1 MSTKLKT
8 INIKGK
14 EYVEVNERLRFFRET
29 YPKFSLT
36 SEVLEKTD
44 NSILILASVI
54 DEDGRVI
61 ANGMAEEEKGSTFI
75 NKTSYVENCETSA
88 WGRALGNFGIGI
100 ENGVGSYEEVAN
112 AKLNQDKPEPKV
124 SSKTPP
130 KKPTGIVL
138 NIGDENWARVLK
150 YVAENKAD
158 GLPAIVKTLQQKYSI
173 ANKVKTEIKKHL

>member
-75 NKTSYVENCETSA
+75 NNVSITGSA
-88 WGRALGNFGIGI
+88 
-100 ENGVGSYEEVAN
+100 
-112 AKLNQDKPEPKV
+112 
-124 SSKTPP
+124 
-130 KKPTGIVL
+130 
-138 NIGDENWARVLK
+138 
-150 YVAENKAD
+150 
-158 GLPAIVKTLQQKYSI
+158 
-173 ANKVKTEIKKHL
+173 

>member
-88 WGRALGNFGIGI
+88 WGRALANFGIGL
-100 ENGVGSYEEVAN
+100 ENSVASAEEVQNAVAN
-112 AKLNQDKPEPKV
+112 SGAKPK
-124 SSKTPP
+124 SKELLAL
-130 KKPTGIVL
+130 KV
-138 NIGDENWARVLK
+138 DDDNWVKVLK
-150 YVAENKAD
+150 FVAQHKEK
-158 GLPAIVKTLQQKYSI
+158 GLPWI
-173 ANKVKTEIKKHL
+173 ADQLKVKYKPLTQKVKAELTKAIKS